1 MSKIN
6 RREFLKWT
14 GLAGGGAAAAS
25 LLSYYS
31 VPFFKALGANDHPKR
46 EYDEVKWAACAVNC
60 GGRCPLRAFVK
71 DGQIKWVETDNTGED
86 VFGNHQVRACVRGRS
101 NRFRLYN
108 PNRLTHP
115 LKRVGKRGE
124 GKFKKI
130 SWDEAYQT
138 IADKMIEIKQKYGN
152 EAFYIN
158 YGTGSLG
165 GTVAMSWPPYST
177 PVARMMNL
185 WGGHLEHYNDYST
198 ANIMDG
204 LDHFYGGWVDDSDI
218 TNVEYSELVVLFGN
232 NPFETRM
239 SGGGIAYSFI
249 NALKKGKAK
258 VIVIDPR
265 YTDTIA
271 MTNAKW
277 IPIRPGTDAALI
289 AALSYVIIN
298 NNLHD
303 KKFLDKY
310 CIGFSRN
317 TLPKSAKKNGS
328 YEDYVMGKGDDGI
341 VKTPKWASELTGI
354 PESTIVELALEI
366 AKAKPAYISQGWSAQ
381 RHSNGEQQARS
392 IATLACITGNVG
404 KQGGSCGA
412 REGSTGSIIPKPF
425 PIPTNNVKESISMFM
440 WTDAIVR
447 GPEMT
452 STRDGVRLSGTQVGV
467 DVEGS
472 HGGGGS
478 RTVKEEVRLK
488 QPIKFIWNY
497 ASNCLINQHA
507 DSNKTHEIL
516 QDESMCEMI
525 VDINITRTPSNRYA
539 DIILPDATHFE
550 QKDFARVSGYNSDRP
565 YIILT
570 QKAIEPVGVA
580 KPIYDICADISE
592 RIGGKEQREKF
603 TEGRTQEEWLKKLW
617 NDARKE
623 NPHYPSYEQLEKDG
637 IYKASRASR
646 PFIAFENFVKDPVNN
661 KLTTPSGKIEI
672 YSLGLEEKNRNWE
685 VAEDQKI
692 AIVPEFVA
700 SRESVADPL
709 IKKYPLQMFGNHFKG
724 RAHSSYWENAVSREL
739 HPQEIWINI
748 VDAEKRGIKTGDKV
762 LVYND
767 RGKVQGIAK
776 VTPKIMNGVSTCA
789 EGAWYMPK
797 GGVDIGGCT
806 NTLTSQQPNPISKG
820 NGQHSILVEIEK
832 L

>member
-14 GLAGGGAAAAS
+14 GLAGSGVAGAS
-25 LLSYYS
+25 LLSYYT

-71 DGQIKWVETDNTGED
+71 DGQIKWVETDNTGGDE
-86 VFGNHQVRACVRGRS
+86 FGSHQVRACVRGRS

-130 SWDEAYQT
+130 SWDEAYQI
-138 IADKMIEIKQKYGN
+138 IADKMIDIKQKYGN

-165 GTVAMSWPPYST
+165 GTIAMSWPPYST
-177 PVARMMNL
+177 PIARMMNL

-204 LDHFYGGWVDDSDI
+204 LDHFYGGWVEDSDI
-218 TNVEYSELVVLFGN
+218 TNVEYSKLVVLFGN

-249 NALKKGKAK
+249 NTLKKGNAK
-258 VIVIDPR
+258 VIIIDPR
-265 YTDTIA
+265 YTDTVAI
-271 MTNAKW
+271 TNAKW
-277 IPIRPGTDAALI
+277 IPIRPATDAALI
-289 AALSYVIIN
+289 AGMAHVMIK

-303 KKFLDKY
+303 KRFLDRY
-310 CIGFSRN
+310 CIGFSAK
-317 TLPKSAKKNGS
+317 TLPKSAKKNAS
-328 YEDYVMGKGDDGI
+328 YEDYVMGKGDDKI
-341 VKTPKWASELTGI
+341 EKTPKWASKITGI
-354 PESTIVELALEI
+354 PENTIVELAFEI
-366 AKAKPAYISQGWSAQ
+366 AQAKPAYISQGWAPQ

-392 IATLACITGNVG
+392 IATLACMTGNIG
-404 KQGGSCGA
+404 KLGGSCGA
-412 REGSTGSIIPKPF
+412 REGSTGSVSPAPF
-425 PIPTNNVKESISMFM
+425 PIPENPVKESISMFL

-447 GPEMT
+447 GKEMT
-452 STRDGVRLSGTQVGV
+452 STKDGVRYGNGHYGHVSLKQSEEYKKKGV
-467 DVEGS
+467 IS
-472 HGGGGS
+472 
-478 RTVKEEVRLK
+478 LK
-488 QPIKFIWNY
+488 QPIKFVWNY

-507 DSNKTHEIL
+507 DSNKTHKIL
-516 QDESMCEMI
+516 QDENLCEMI

-539 DIILPDATHFE
+539 DIILPDASHFE
-550 QKDFARVSGYNSDRP
+550 QKDFASVAGYSSDRP

-570 QKAIEPVGVA
+570 QKAIDPVGQA
-580 KPIYDICADISE
+580 KPIYDICAELSE
-592 RIGGKEQREKF
+592 RLGGKEQREKF
-603 TEGRTQEEWLKKLW
+603 TEGRTQEQWLEKLW
-617 NDARKE
+617 NDARA
-623 NPHYPSYEQLEKDG
+623 NNPSYPTYQEMEKLG
-637 IYKASRASR
+637 IYKAPRAKK
-646 PFIAFENFVKDPVNN
+646 PFIAFEDFIKNPTRN
-661 KLTTPSGKIEI
+661 KLGTPSGKIEI
-672 YSLGLEEKNRNWE
+672 YSLGLEEKNKTWE
-685 VAEDQKI
+685 ISKDQKI
-692 AIVPEFVA
+692 TMLPEFIS
-700 SRESVADPL
+700 SRETHLDP
-709 IKKYPLQMFGNHFKG
+709 KSEKYPLQMFGNHFKG
-724 RAHSSYWENAVSREL
+724 RAHSSYWENTVSREM
-739 HPQEIWINI
+739 HPQEIWINLK
-748 VDAEKRGIKTGDKV
+748 DAEERGIKTGDQV

-767 RGKVQGIAK
+767 RGKVQGTAK
-776 VTPKIMNGVSTCA
+776 VTPKVMNGVSVCA

-797 GGVDIGGCT
+797 NGVDIGGCT

-820 NGQHSILVEIEK
+820 NGQHTILVQIEK